1 MEKLNNVERK
11 VKSILERVDEYY
23 LEGGQAEWSNLKQEV
38 EEVVYELEEC
48 KLEIKQLKGIT

>member
-23 LEGGQAEWSNLKQEV
+23 LEGGQAEWNDLKQEV